1 MVEILKQAKNCSSS
15 RPETKPAPTT
25 VPTIVNSALN
35 PFGFLM
41 FSLLSLPAKG
51 GEPIRFFNARFEKS
65 WLSMRSFP
73 FNVRERTQFFAA
85 VF

>member
-41 FSLLSLPAKG
+41 FSLLFHAKAKSAKKRIFRPFC
-51 GEPIRFFNARFEKS
+51 EPS
-65 WLSMRSFP
+65 SFP
-73 FNVRERTQFFAA
+73 FL
-85 VF
+85 